1 MFELYEER
9 CEKFKREEEES
20 FEYVKTTNVDE
31 ALKTDW
37 IDLQSEGVI
46 QHYPPQLIIGKQVA
60 EDKVFLV
67 QD

>member
-46 QHYPPQLIIGKQVA
+46 
-60 EDKVFLV
+60 
-67 QD
+67 